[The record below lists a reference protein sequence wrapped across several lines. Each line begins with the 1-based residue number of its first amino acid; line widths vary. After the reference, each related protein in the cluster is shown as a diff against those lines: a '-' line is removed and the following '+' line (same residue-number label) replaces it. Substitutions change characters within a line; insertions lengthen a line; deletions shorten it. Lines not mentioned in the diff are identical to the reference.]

1 MGRPMMGFAATEPTL
16 RPKSLENHLIREARR
31 HHAVL
36 RGAHSPGEERQS
48 EQEPR
53 RPRRDGGE
61 IVHAMGEEG
70 GAAHRRGQQKSAPQ
84 KVRPAWKTSKLPPH
98 DGARGRNPK
107 KCRR

>member
-70 GAAHRRGQQKSAPQ
+70 GAAHRRGPQ
-84 KVRPAWKTSKLPPH
+84 KCQPKAWRPIEKLPNLRRTTA
-98 DGARGRNPK
+98 ARASH
-107 KCRR
+107 